1 MGGQGRR
8 VMTMTKLITAA
19 FAVAALGATLP
30 AAAAADEK
38 GEAKLAKVLD
48 GRVAGEPVRCLDR
61 SQRDNLEVVDHT
73 ALVFK
78 DGDTYYVNRPSG
90 VNFLTWSD
98 VPVFKIWGS
107 QLCVLD
113 IVHLQD
119 RSSGI
124 GGAAMSMGEFV
135 PYRHAR

>member
-1 MGGQGRR
+1 MK
-8 VMTMTKLITAA
+8 MSKLFITT

-30 AAAAADEK
+30 TAAAADEK
-38 GEAKLAKVLD
+38 GEAKLAKLLD

-61 SQRDNLEVVDHT
+61 SRRDNLEVVDHT

-98 VPVFKIWGS
+98 VPVFKVWGS
-107 QLCVLD
+107 QLCAMD
-113 IVHLQD
+113 IVHLHD
-119 RSSGI
+119 RSTGI
-124 GGAAMSMGEFV
+124 GGASMSMGEFI
-135 PYRHAR
+135 PYRRAH